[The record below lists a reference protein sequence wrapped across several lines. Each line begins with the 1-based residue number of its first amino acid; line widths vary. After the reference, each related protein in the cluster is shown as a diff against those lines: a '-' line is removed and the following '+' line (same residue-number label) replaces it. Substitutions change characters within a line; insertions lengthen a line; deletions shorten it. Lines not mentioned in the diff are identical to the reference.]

1 MLKKRKS
8 GGPDLIVNEF
18 LKAGSNTLA
27 LLLTK
32 LFNKILNS
40 GKFQKILNLSLLT
53 SIFKAGDPSDCGNY
67 RGISIFS
74 CLGKLFTSLLQRR
87 LDSFIKSNNLL
98 CANQGGFRKGYRTTD
113 HVPYNR

>member
-18 LKAGSNTLA
+18 LKTGSNTLA

-40 GKFQKILNLSLLT
+40 GKFPKIWNLSLLT
-53 SIFKAGDPSDCGNY
+53 SIFKAGDPSDW
-67 RGISIFS
+67 
-74 CLGKLFTSLLQRR
+74 KLQR
-87 LDSFIKSNNLL
+87 
-98 CANQGGFRKGYRTTD
+98 Y
-113 HVPYNR
+113 

>member
-32 LFNKILNS
+32 LFNEILNS
-40 GKFQKILNLSLLT
+40 GKFPKIWKLSLLT
-53 SIFKAGDPSDCGNY
+53 SIF
-67 RGISIFS
+67 
-74 CLGKLFTSLLQRR
+74 
-87 LDSFIKSNNLL
+87 
-98 CANQGGFRKGYRTTD
+98 
-113 HVPYNR
+113 

>member
-1 MLKKRKS
+1 MKITFLMPPFTCKEIKDGIKMLKKRKS

-40 GKFQKILNLSLLT
+40 GKFKNVLNLSLLT
-53 SIFKAGDPSDCGNY
+53 SIFKAGDPSDW
-67 RGISIFS
+67 
-74 CLGKLFTSLLQRR
+74 KLQR
-87 LDSFIKSNNLL
+87 
-98 CANQGGFRKGYRTTD
+98 Y
-113 HVPYNR
+113 